1 MERFEANRLNV
12 FRQLKKEIRGST
24 EHLIV
29 GIDVAKDRHYAFM
42 GTATGKV
49 LYKQLVFDN
58 HREGFE
64 KLLLQVE
71 AVRVRHGLTKVVFGL
86 EPTANYHKPLGEFLI
101 RKEHM
106 VVLVA
111 SDAVKKNRSL
121 LDGRW
126 DKHDT
131 KDADNIA
138 DLISQGKCVYYEF
151 PSVEL
156 RELRNLLSMR
166 RKLKKLEHGLRI
178 RIRNHLVAQYFPEL
192 DQCCHWAAQEGLA
205 IVRWCLNP
213 VEISGLAYEEFLS
226 RIHTRGQTHAQ
237 QRRLSAVWH
246 KAPVSIGSRFD
257 PSVQFEADKVVSLLK
272 QIRQTISD
280 TDEQIKQICLQ
291 FESYRYLL
299 SIPGFGPSVCA
310 MVLAAIGD
318 PFVLA
323 VAAKC

>member
-1 MERFEANRLNV
+1 MERFEANRLDV

-29 GIDVAKDRHYAFM
+29 GIDIAKDRHYAFM

-58 HREGFE
+58 LREGFE

-101 RKEHM
+101 RENHM

-138 DLISQGKCVYYEF
+138 DLISQGKCVY
-151 PSVEL
+151 
-156 RELRNLLSMR
+156 
-166 RKLKKLEHGLRI
+166 
-178 RIRNHLVAQYFPEL
+178 
-192 DQCCHWAAQEGLA
+192 
-205 IVRWCLNP
+205 
-213 VEISGLAYEEFLS
+213 
-226 RIHTRGQTHAQ
+226 
-237 QRRLSAVWH
+237 
-246 KAPVSIGSRFD
+246 
-257 PSVQFEADKVVSLLK
+257 
-272 QIRQTISD
+272 
-280 TDEQIKQICLQ
+280 
-291 FESYRYLL
+291 
-299 SIPGFGPSVCA
+299 
-310 MVLAAIGD
+310 
-318 PFVLA
+318 
-323 VAAKC
+323 